1 MAEVRAAGTIYD
13 LGYQRY
19 GGPRLGRN
27 NAIANLISYSFR
39 AAFGMGRGSKAK
51 LLPMIVTGVVFLP
64 AFVQVGIASAAGRPE
79 MVNYA
84 GQLSFTA
91 FLLALFVAVQ
101 APELVVTDKQQGV
114 LSLYL
119 SRPLT
124 ATDYAMSKMFALTGA
139 MLVITLGPQL
149 FMFFG
154 KVLLSATPWTL
165 FKTEYPQLAP
175 IFGGTMMT
183 SIFVAAIGLS
193 LSSLSSKRANAT
205 ASVIATFLLL
215 PAAAEIIRA
224 VTTGSVR
231 RYALLAN
238 PILVI
243 NGFVTWLFDIQAKK
257 RAVITRLDLPGQAYL
272 YAMIVVTI
280 LGVATLVWRYR
291 RQSA

>member
-1 MAEVRAAGTIYD
+1 VAEVRAAGTIYD

-64 AFVQVGIASAAGRPE
+64 AFVQVGIASASGRPE
-79 MVNYA
+79 LVNYA

-139 MLVITLGPQL
+139 MLFITLGPQL

-175 IFGGTMMT
+175 ILGGTMMT

-193 LSSLSSKRANAT
+193 LSSLSAKRANAT
-205 ASVIATFLLL
+205 ASVIATFLVL
-215 PAAAEIIRA
+215 PAAAEIIRS
-224 VTTGSVR
+224 VTTGNVR
-231 RYALLAN
+231 RYAPLAN

-243 NGFVTWLFDIQAKK
+243 NGFVTWLFEVQARK

-291 RQSA
+291 RQTA